1 MWPLPPQFPL
11 CRNCRKP
18 GKGSQETVT
27 TDHIGGQQEM
37 YYRLLTFQ
45 SRHLHLWTWPQDYL
59 IFFIARDI
67 WDRRAEDFL
76 CHPFISYQVLCK
88 PPMSVGLCHCVPVTS
103 DNGISWYQRDPQ
115 SAAWCPCS
123 WPGVYRGQMLT
134 TDHAPCCDTGAR
146 GNWSQH
152 LNWLTPLYETISSN
166 FVRTKT
172 LCSPADASWFVIWAD
187 GWLCV

>member
-76 CHPFISYQVLCK
+76 CHPFISYQVLCNV
-88 PPMSVGLCHCVPVTS
+88 SLRCQLDCVLATS
-103 DNGISWYQRDPQ
+103 DNGISWYQLTQLPSVPAAGLVFTGGRCWPLTMLRVVTLGPGVIGHNILIGSHHFMRQYPQ
-115 SAAWCPCS
+115 S
-123 WPGVYRGQMLT
+123 V
-134 TDHAPCCDTGAR
+134 
-146 GNWSQH
+146 
-152 LNWLTPLYETISSN
+152 
-166 FVRTKT
+166 
-172 LCSPADASWFVIWAD
+172 
-187 GWLCV
+187 